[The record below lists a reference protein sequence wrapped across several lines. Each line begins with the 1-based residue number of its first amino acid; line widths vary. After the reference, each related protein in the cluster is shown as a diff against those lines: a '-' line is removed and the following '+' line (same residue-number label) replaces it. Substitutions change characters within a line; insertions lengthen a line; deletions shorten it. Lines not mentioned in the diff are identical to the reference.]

1 MVMKTQTS
9 KIGPADHGR
18 RMTLADFEHAE
29 VAEGH
34 LYELGRGV
42 VIVSDIPGRRH
53 LMQLGAIRRQLHTYD
68 LQHPG
73 RIHTIAS
80 GSECKI
86 LLADLDSERHPD
98 LALYKNPPPEE
109 DDFWA
114 SWIPEVVI
122 EVVSPGSEQRDY
134 VEKRE
139 EYLRFGVREYWIVD
153 AAREEVLILR
163 RSRGRWIERTM
174 RASDTYRTRLLP
186 EFAFVCA
193 PVFEAARSVSA

>member
-1 MVMKTQTS
+1 MSTQTI

-18 RMTLADFEHAE
+18 RMSLADFEHAE
-29 VAEGH
+29 VQEGH

-42 VIVSDIPGRRH
+42 IIVSDVPGPRH
-53 LMQLGAIRRQLHTYD
+53 LMQINALRRQLHGYD

-73 RIHTIAS
+73 KIHSIAG
-80 GSECKI
+80 GSDCKI

-98 LALYKNPPPEE
+98 VAIYKNPPPEGE
-109 DDFWA
+109 DFWA
-114 SWIPEVVI
+114 AWIPEIVI

-153 AAREEVLILR
+153 AEREEVLVLR
-163 RSRGRWIERTM
+163 RSGGRWIERTL

-186 EFAFVCA
+186 DFVLACE
-193 PVFEAARSVSA
+193 PVFEAARS

>member
-1 MVMKTQTS
+1 MTTQTI

-18 RMTLADFEHAE
+18 RMSLADFEHAE
-29 VAEGH
+29 VQEGR

-42 VIVSDIPGRRH
+42 IIVSDVPGLHH
-53 LMQLGAIRRQLHTYD
+53 LMQLNAIRRQLHAFD
-68 LQHPG
+68 FRHPG

-80 GSECKI
+80 GSDCKI
-86 LLADLDSERHPD
+86 LLADLESERHPD
-98 LALYKNPPPEE
+98 LAIYKNAPPEG

-114 SWIPEVVI
+114 SWIPEIVI

-153 AAREEVLILR
+153 ADRQEVLVLR
-163 RSRGRWIERTM
+163 RWGGRWIERIL
-174 RASDTYRTRLLP
+174 RPSDTYRTRLLP
-186 EFAFVCA
+186 DFEFACA
-193 PVFEAARSVSA
+193 LVFEAARTIGE

>member
-1 MVMKTQTS
+1 MGTQTI

-18 RMTLADFEHAE
+18 SMSLPDFEHAE
-29 VAEGH
+29 VQEGH

-42 VIVSDIPGRRH
+42 IIVSDVPSPRH
-53 LMQLGAIRRQLHTYD
+53 LMQLNALRRQLHGYD

-73 RIHTIAS
+73 RIHSIAG

-86 LLADLDSERHPD
+86 LLADLESERHPD
-98 LALYKNPPPEE
+98 VALYKNPPPEG

-114 SWIPEVVI
+114 SWIPEIVV
-122 EVVSPGSEQRDY
+122 EVVSPGSQQRDY

-153 AAREEVLILR
+153 AEREEVLVLR
-163 RSRGRWIERTM
+163 RSGGRWVERTLH
-174 RASDTYRTRLLP
+174 ASDTYRTRLLP
-186 EFAFVCA
+186 DFVFACQ
-193 PVFEAARSVSA
+193 PVFEAARSVGE